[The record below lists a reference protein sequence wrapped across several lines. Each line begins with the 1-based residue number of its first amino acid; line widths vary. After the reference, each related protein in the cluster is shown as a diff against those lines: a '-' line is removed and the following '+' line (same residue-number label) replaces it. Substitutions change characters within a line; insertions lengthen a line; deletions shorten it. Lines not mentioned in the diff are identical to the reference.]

1 MRAMERPAFPGLFVT
16 ATDTGAGKTY
26 VASRLLFRLRR
37 AGIELHPRKPVES
50 GCRVDESGRL
60 IPADG
65 LALARAIDREDWLD
79 IVTPLRFA
87 APLAPD
93 LAAREVGET
102 LHLEQLLAACQAPGP
117 MLVEGAGGLLSPIA
131 EDALNADLAVALGL
145 PVLLVAPNRLG
156 CINHVLLTLEAME
169 RRGLWPIS
177 VVLSRVTE
185 QGDAAQPHNA
195 AALRARIDAPV
206 FDLPWQDDGRSLQ
219 PLVDT
224 LAELIRAA

>member
-1 MRAMERPAFPGLFVT
+1 MRAMEIAFPGLFVT

-26 VASRLLFRLRR
+26 VGSRLLFRLRQ
-37 AGIELHPRKPVES
+37 AGVELHPRKPVES

-60 IPADG
+60 TPADG

-79 IVTPLRFA
+79 IITPLRFA

-93 LAAREVGET
+93 LAAREAGER
-102 LHLEQLLAACQAPGP
+102 LHLDQLLAACQAPGP

-145 PVLLVAPNRLG
+145 PVLVVAPNRLG
-156 CINHVLLTLEAME
+156 CINHVLLTLEALE
-169 RRGLWPIS
+169 RRGLRPIS
-177 VVLSRVTE
+177 VVLSRTTE
-185 QGDAAQPHNA
+185 QGDASQPHNA

-206 FDLPWQDDGRSLQ
+206 FDLPWQDDGRGLQ

-224 LAELIRAA
+224 LADLIRAG